1 MEEKVQSKMLY
12 DSAKKRVEEVRNY
25 FIFVLVYLGAV
36 AFLKFSHYPETWL
49 HFKKVYIDFWIV
61 LQGIF
66 FALYGLYLFLPYSRR
81 WEKRKIEEL
90 MTKETENKS
99 QL

>member
-49 HFKKVYIDFWIV
+49 H
-61 LQGIF
+61 
-66 FALYGLYLFLPYSRR
+66 
-81 WEKRKIEEL
+81 
-90 MTKETENKS
+90 
-99 QL
+99 